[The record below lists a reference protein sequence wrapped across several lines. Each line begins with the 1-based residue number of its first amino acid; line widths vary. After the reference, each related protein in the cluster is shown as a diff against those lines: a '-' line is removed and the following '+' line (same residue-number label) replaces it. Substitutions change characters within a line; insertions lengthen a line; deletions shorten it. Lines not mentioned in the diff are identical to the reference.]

1 MPRFTRLC
9 SSMLPSPQQTHHH
22 SPVPLH
28 KTLHF
33 KTGKGE
39 QKKKKKQ
46 QLARTWCNLSM
57 MEHWADPQLC
67 IQGTVQCD
75 TVGVS
80 SPQLCICNRVHSS
93 TMRWCELAT
102 VLHAYI
108 VQCSV
113 TWWAWACAPSTG
125 STHNRHSKNTQWCLT
140 ARSRIAQ
147 SYNSAPEVPRLARFL
162 LLVFNLVTAL
172 NSLKNSK
179 LSNSSASC
187 QNRWWET
194 KS

>member
-1 MPRFTRLC
+1 
-9 SSMLPSPQQTHHH
+9 
-22 SPVPLH
+22 
-28 KTLHF
+28 
-33 KTGKGE
+33 
-39 QKKKKKQ
+39 
-46 QLARTWCNLSM
+46 

-67 IQGTVQCD
+67 TQGTVQCDTVGVSLPQLSIHSTVQCD

-80 SPQLCICNRVHSS
+80 SPQLSIHSTVQCDAVGVSSPQLCIRNRGHSS
-93 TMRWCELAT
+93 VMRWVWARHSSAYVTEGTTVWRGGCELAT
-102 VLHAYI
+102 ALHAHT
-108 VQCSV
+108 VQCGV

-125 STHNRHSKNTQWCLT
+125 STHNRHSKNTQWCVT

-147 SYNSAPEVPRLARFL
+147 SYNSAPEVPRLAGFL

-172 NSLKNSK
+172 NSLKNFK